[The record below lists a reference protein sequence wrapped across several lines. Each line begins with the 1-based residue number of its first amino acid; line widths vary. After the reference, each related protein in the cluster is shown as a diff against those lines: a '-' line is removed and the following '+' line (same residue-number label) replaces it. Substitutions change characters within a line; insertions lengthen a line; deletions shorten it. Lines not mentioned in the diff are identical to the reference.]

1 MSEEELKVQ
10 DGQVV
15 SMEYALHVDGELI
28 DQSEKD
34 EPLEFIQG
42 EGHIIP
48 GLEQA
53 IYGLTVG
60 DAKSVVVSAKE
71 GYGEFDAEA
80 FTEVPRDQFP
90 SDFPLNPGV
99 ELQVKTDEG
108 EILAARIESVGDEAV
123 RLDFNHP
130 LAGKEL
136 HFAIKVLALR
146 QATDEEIAHGHVH
159 GDHGHDEDE
168 DE

>member
-1 MSEEELKVQ
+1 MSEDLKVE
-10 DGQVV
+10 DGHVV
-15 SMEYALHVDGELI
+15 SIEYALHVDGELV

-34 EPLEFIQG
+34 EPLQFIQG
-42 EGHIIP
+42 VGEIIP

-53 IYGLTVG
+53 IYGLAVG
-60 DAKSVVVSAKE
+60 DSKTVVVPAKE

-80 FTEVPRDQFP
+80 FADVPREQFP
-90 SDFPLNPGV
+90 ADFPLNPGV

-108 EILAARIESVGDEAV
+108 EILAARIESVDADSV

-136 HFAIKVLALR
+136 HFAVKVLALR
-146 QATDEEIAHGHVH
+146 PATDEEIAHGHVH
-159 GDHGHDEDE
+159 GEHHHHDDE
-168 DE
+168 E